1 MSAFSIRASKGEQSV
16 LTMRID
22 PTAAIAKAHTLRENG
37 WTVQIT
43 DSEGRVF
50 ELGDFEV
57 EHRRGPQSD

>member
-1 MSAFSIRASKGEQSV
+1 MSSFSILAFKGEQSV
-16 LTMRID
+16 LTIRID
-22 PTAAIAKAHTLRENG
+22 PTATITKAHTLRENG

-57 EHRRGPQSD
+57 EHGRDPQSD